1 MYKPFGL
8 TLFLFLMACG
18 ESQMGNNKPIVQFQ
32 INDNIQNA
40 IANSSVDFKKDCML
54 GICLYKYSLS
64 FASGHRAAI
73 AINPAS
79 STSLQYNDGVGVT
92 LGTYESET
100 VNDAAII
107 LGGVDPDSSHSLA
120 MKYFRDQ
127 ADGLLAKGWHRFIMP
142 NEARL
147 PGSQAKKFDSPRV
160 VLDKPIGTGPW
171 NDPALVLS
179 QAEWL
184 AMPMFSSWYFYKDGV
199 YLTLRVQR
207 ENNESA
213 PEEKGS
219 YLFTLTV
226 ESEAEFYKSFFE
238 SDDREQWTT
247 LLPAELN
254 RMAQER
260 AQTEARL
267 KKMGIAI
274 DENYQDPPIKA
285 LE

>member
-1 MYKPFGL
+1 MYKPLGF

-18 ESQMGNNKPIVQFQ
+18 ESQMGSNKPIVQFQ
-32 INDNIQNA
+32 INKNIQNA
-40 IANSSVDFKKDCML
+40 ISNSSVEFKKDCML

-73 AINPAS
+73 DINPGS
-79 STSLQYNDGVGVT
+79 STSLHYTDGVGVT
-92 LGTYESET
+92 LGTYESDT
-100 VNDAAII
+100 VNDAEII
-107 LGGVDPDSSHSLA
+107 LGGVDPKSSHSLA
-120 MKYFRDQ
+120 MNYFRDQ
-127 ADGLLAKGWHRFIMP
+127 ADALLVKGWHRFIMP
-142 NEARL
+142 NEARVS
-147 PGSQAKKFDSPRV
+147 GSQAKKFDSPRS
-160 VLDKPIGTGPW
+160 VLGKPIGTGPW
-171 NDPALVLS
+171 NDPTLVLS
-179 QAEWL
+179 QEEWL

-207 ENNESA
+207 ENSESA

-219 YLFTLTV
+219 YLFTLTI
-226 ESEAEFYKSFFE
+226 ESEAEFYKGFFE
-238 SDDREQWTT
+238 SEDREQWTI
-247 LLPAELN
+247 LLPGELK

-274 DENYQDPPIKA
+274 DESYQNPSIKA